1 MWNVFL
7 YPIFQYSNIPIS
19 QRPKGR
25 ADNER
30 VRKGSMMADEKKSFG
45 DFLVGLGVIAADQLK
60 RVTQELKRGERLEQ
74 GIVRLGYAK
83 EELILQCLADY
94 FNLPYIDLDTYL
106 IDEKIVKTIPEE
118 MARRH
123 TLIPLFKIG
132 NALTVTM
139 TTPLN
144 ILAVDEVRNKAK
156 LDVEIAI
163 STEKKIKKAI
173 DQHYGATA
181 TVFES
186 TIQQMAKSNMGGP
199 SQESTDYR
207 KTYDLAIKDVQP
219 GAMEDASAARMFDL
233 VMIQAIRDRASD
245 IHFEPDEKALRV
257 RFRIDGFLYE
267 NLTLP
272 KALHPPLT
280 SRIKILA
287 EMDITETRLPQDG
300 NFNIKME
307 KRNFEIRVSTFPT
320 IYGENMVLRLLD
332 QTSPLVKLEELGF
345 SEEMLAHYKQLL
357 QKSTGIILVT
367 GPTGSGKTTTLY
379 GSLNM
384 INSMEKNIIT
394 IEDPVEYRLA
404 LIRQT
409 QVNLKAGITFAAGLK
424 AILRQDPDVIMVG
437 EIRDLDTSQIAIQA
451 ALTGHLVLSTLHTN
465 DAPEAI
471 TRLMDIGVEPYLISS
486 SVIGVLAQR
495 LVRSICPNC
504 KAPYRVDMG
513 VLKELSQ
520 VISKPKE
527 PPTMY
532 KGKGCKNCKQSGYW
546 GRTGIFELLI
556 VNEKIK
562 RLISEKAPA
571 QVIRDT
577 AKETVGMISLRED
590 GLRKVLKGITTL
602 DEVDRVAYKMTL
614 ET

>member
-1 MWNVFL
+1 
-7 YPIFQYSNIPIS
+7 
-19 QRPKGR
+19 
-25 ADNER
+25 
-30 VRKGSMMADEKKSFG
+30 MAEEKKSFG
-45 DFLVGLGVIAADQLK
+45 DFLIGLGVIAVDQLK
-60 RVTQELKRGERLEQ
+60 RSSQELKRGERLEQ
-74 GIVRLGYAK
+74 AIIRLGYAK

-106 IDEKIVKTIPEE
+106 VDEKIIKIIPEE

-132 NALTVTM
+132 NVLTIAM
-139 TTPLN
+139 TNPLN
-144 ILAVDEVRNKAK
+144 ILAVDEVRNKSK

-181 TVFES
+181 AVFES
-186 TIQQMAKSNMGGP
+186 TFQQMAKSNAGGP

-207 KTYDLAIKDVQP
+207 KTYDLVVKEFQP
-219 GAMEDASAARMFDL
+219 GAMEDASAARMFDV

-267 NLTLP
+267 NLSLP
-272 KALHPPLT
+272 KTIHPSLT

-300 NFNIKME
+300 NFNVKME
-307 KRNFEIRVSTFPT
+307 RRNFEIRVSTFPT
-320 IYGENMVLRLLD
+320 IYGENVVLRLLD
-332 QTSPLVKLEELGF
+332 QTSALVKLEELGF
-345 SEEMLAHYKQLL
+345 SEEMLPRYKQLL

-379 GSLNM
+379 SSLSM
-384 INSMEKNIIT
+384 INTMEKNIIT

-437 EIRDLDTSQIAIQA
+437 EIRDLETAQIAIQA

-495 LVRSICPNC
+495 LVRTLCPNC
-504 KAPYRVDMG
+504 KAPYRVEMN

-520 VISKPKE
+520 IIQKPKE
-527 PPTMY
+527 PPPVY

-546 GRTGIFELLI
+546 GRSGIFELLI
-556 VNEKIK
+556 VNEKTK
-562 RLISEKAPA
+562 QLISDKAPT

-577 AKETVGMISLRED
+577 AKQTVGMISLRED
-590 GLRKVLKGITTL
+590 GLIKVLRGVTTL
-602 DEVDRVAYKMTL
+602 DEVDRVAYKMAA
-614 ET
+614 EA